1 MSIRVLDIGHSD
13 SVSTAPETI
22 KASLFQS
29 LVYLVMKSTAVSP
42 THKPIKAV

>member
-13 SVSTAPETI
+13 NVSTAPETI

-29 LVYLVMKSTAVSP
+29 LVHFVMKSTANIF
-42 THKPIKAV
+42 THS